1 MARARPHEATQARR
15 TGRGS
20 GTGEVSAAPRPTRR
34 PAARRAG
41 VRPAAYFA
49 ELADLLATEGYR
61 DLKGLTL
68 LFWATGSWWIP
79 LLLIP
84 GVWRYLIRRF
94 PFQSD
99 PLYWGMMFPLGMY
112 TVCTDELVTAM
123 NLPFLIVIAQ
133 FFLCV
138 TLLAWVATFI
148 SSLTQDLVPT
158 FTATIRSGSVSPR
171 RAS

>member
-20 GTGEVSAAPRPTRR
+20 GTGELSAAPRPTRR

-41 VRPAAYFA
+41 VRSAAYFA
-49 ELADLLATEGYR
+49 ELANLLATEGYR
-61 DLKGLTL
+61 DLDLKGLTL

-94 PFQSD
+94 PFQYD
-99 PLYWGMMFPLGMY
+99 PLY
-112 TVCTDELVTAM
+112 
-123 NLPFLIVIAQ
+123 
-133 FFLCV
+133 
-138 TLLAWVATFI
+138 
-148 SSLTQDLVPT
+148 
-158 FTATIRSGSVSPR
+158 
-171 RAS
+171 